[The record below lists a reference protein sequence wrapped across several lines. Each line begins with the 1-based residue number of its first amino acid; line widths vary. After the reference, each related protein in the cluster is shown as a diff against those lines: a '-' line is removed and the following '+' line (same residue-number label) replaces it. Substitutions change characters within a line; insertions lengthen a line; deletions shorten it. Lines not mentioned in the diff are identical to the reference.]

1 MKNESTVIQ
10 QITDKAIKKGKKAL
24 YLVLKKKSFSQKV
37 IEKLEKEIEIRM
49 QKFLEEIYP
58 KLIEL
63 KFEKPKESI
72 KYIILK
78 GLINILKKM
87 INEHS
92 IELSKEDANALDD
105 IMKDDE

>member
-1 MKNESTVIQ
+1 
-10 QITDKAIKKGKKAL
+10 
-24 YLVLKKKSFSQKV
+24 
-37 IEKLEKEIEIRM
+37 
-49 QKFLEEIYP
+49 LEEIYP
-58 KLIEL
+58 KLIEF

>member
-1 MKNESTVIQ
+1 
-10 QITDKAIKKGKKAL
+10 
-24 YLVLKKKSFSQKV
+24 
-37 IEKLEKEIEIRM
+37 M